1 MTGFCNCLDGF
12 MGATCRQPCP
22 NGTYGLG
29 CASRCQCFTIG
40 TRSCHHVNGSC
51 DCLDSWTGELC
62 EVEGIISRNNKDLE
76 YGIKILKNAW
86 MWGEGKG

>member
-1 MTGFCNCLDGF
+1 MTGFCNCSAGF
-12 MGATCRQPCP
+12 MGATCHQLCP

-29 CASRCQCFTIG
+29 CASPCQCFTTG

-62 EVEGIISRNNKDLE
+62 EVEGIIIPYVMFLSLSLDS
-76 YGIKILKNAW
+76 YVIQ
-86 MWGEGKG
+86 